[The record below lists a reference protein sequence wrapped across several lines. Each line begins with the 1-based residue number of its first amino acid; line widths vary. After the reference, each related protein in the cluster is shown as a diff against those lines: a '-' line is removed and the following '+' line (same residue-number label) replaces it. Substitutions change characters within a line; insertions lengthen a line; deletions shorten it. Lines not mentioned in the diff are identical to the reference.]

1 MVVGTVAD
9 LAFASSTSLS
19 PTAVSPSSRIYI
31 VWMELEPK
39 TSAKRERVWRILMF
53 ELISKGTC
61 ANWKKFHHLEMGGW
75 EAGMMT
81 AVQ

>member
-1 MVVGTVAD
+1 MSSSRFTMTVLSKMVEILVTHVDLIVGRGTDAMVVGTVAD

-39 TSAKRERVWRILMF
+39 TSAKRERVWRI
-53 ELISKGTC
+53 
-61 ANWKKFHHLEMGGW
+61 
-75 EAGMMT
+75 
-81 AVQ
+81 